1 MQSDVD
7 SSIRVE
13 DSPIMMTATVN
24 NNDVNYDLTQDDEW
38 ECDNAGSCTRSWAA
52 DQFTGDGE
60 TSFSSTHLILKK
72 QIALDCTTAEIGGIT
87 ICIEQGPIETFK
99 CKYPLETKTV
109 SNTYDA
115 TGNNNNN
122 VATGAQQEG
131 TGTLNYKLIVADT
144 EIKIG
149 DEINAEV
156 VAVNE
161 GLVWHTL
168 QDCTVSKDGKEVSIL
183 NWYETDNNLVT
194 NCPNYVNAFVTRP
207 SDDKV
212 TTFGWSAFKWL
223 TSDSDDKVDMESQTI
238 ECKISLSQDEQ
249 AVNSP
254 TCDDSYEKR
263 KYGCYKKAYKEAVSP
278 NSAEYWCQ
286 ADGAFVPVP
295 TNAGENEEL
304 RLLVN
309 QLQLPTKSVILGISD
324 EKTEGKWVN
333 VNNNNEIVFTMWHF
347 LAKQNGDQE
356 VNYATFNG
364 DDGSWST
371 VRGDGDPGNGNWR
384 ANFLVCQK
392 PIYLC

>member
-1 MQSDVD
+1 
-7 SSIRVE
+7 
-13 DSPIMMTATVN
+13 MMTATVN

-99 CKYPLETKTV
+99 CKYPLDTKTV
-109 SNTYDA
+109 SNAYDT
-115 TGNNNNN
+115 TGNNNN
-122 VATGAQQEG
+122 VTTGAQQEG
-131 TGTLNYKLIVADT
+131 TGTLNYKLVLADT

-149 DEINAEV
+149 DDIDVEV

-168 QDCTVSKDGKEVSIL
+168 QDCTVSKDDKKVSIL

-238 ECKISLSQDEQ
+238 ECQISLSQDEP

-263 KYGCYKKAYKEAVSP
+263 KYGCYKRFNKEANQPISM
-278 NSAEYWCQ
+278 NSAKVVCK

-295 TNAGENEEL
+295 TRTEENEEL
-304 RLLVN
+304 ATFVM
-309 QLQLPTKSVILGISD
+309 QAGLPFRWIAIGVSD
-324 EKTEGKWVN
+324 EEIEDKWVN
-333 VNNNNEIVFTMWHF
+333 VNNNQEISYR
-347 LAKQNGDQE
+347 N
-356 VNYATFNG
+356 FN
-364 DDGSWST
+364 
-371 VRGDGDPGNGNWR
+371 PAEPNGNSLI
-384 ANFLVCQK
+384 NFVTFEGDSGQWWDVPVFQLSHLICQK
-392 PIYLC
+392 PSYLC